1 MRVAV
6 TDDLRTPVTLATVR
20 IFERAFAGM
29 VGGLVADDVLFR
41 DVTDVWSAFDRIE
54 RLASGAKTLLAARV
68 GEAGAW
74 KGAGARSAAEHL
86 AKLSGTST
94 SVARRGLE
102 NSKELASLPGVADA
116 VRSGELSNAQ
126 VEAIVPA
133 VAADSSAAG
142 RLLEVAAT
150 TNITELREECLRT
163 RAATD
168 PDRDA
173 THRRIHGARCARTYV
188 DAEGAWNLHARGTVE
203 QGAAFEAALE
213 PHIDGMFTK
222 ARAVGRREPRE
233 AYAFDALMSR
243 VDRDP
248 EAKRRMNP
256 RYLALVRVD
265 AAALARG
272 AIDDDEICE
281 IAGLGPIPV
290 SVARELLGDAILK
303 VVITKGVDVMNVTH
317 LGRSATAAQRI
328 ALLWS
333 KPKCANEACSSR
345 FVQLDHREPWA
356 ETKHTKLGELDP
368 LCPHDH
374 DLKTNRGWSLV
385 EGKARRAFVA
395 PDDAR
400 HPRNRPPP

>member
-1 MRVAV
+1 VAV
-6 TDDLRTPVTLATVR
+6 TDDLRTPVTLAAVR
-20 IFERAFAGM
+20 VVERAFAGM
-29 VGGLVADDVLFR
+29 VGGLDADLVALG

-68 GEAGAW
+68 DDAGAW
-74 KGAGARSAAEHL
+74 KRAGARSAAEHL
-86 AKLSGTST
+86 ARLGGTST

-102 NSKELASLPGVADA
+102 NSKELDSLPGVADA
-116 VRSGELSNAQ
+116 MRNGELSAAQ

-133 VAADSSAAG
+133 VAADASAEG

-163 RAATD
+163 RAAAD
-168 PDRDA
+168 PDRDT
-173 THRRIHGARCARTYV
+173 THRRIHEKRYHRTHV

-213 PHIDGMFTK
+213 PIIDGMFTT
-222 ARAVGRREPRE
+222 ARAAGRREPRE
-233 AYAFDALMSR
+233 AYAFDALMALA
-243 VDRDP
+243 DREP
-248 EAKRRMNP
+248 EAKRRTNP

-265 AAALARG
+265 AEALTRG
-272 AIDDDEICE
+272 ALDGDEICE

-290 SVARELLGDAILK
+290 SVARGLLGDAILN
-303 VVITKGVDVMNVTH
+303 VVITKGEDVMNVTH

-345 FVQLDHREPWA
+345 FVQIDHREPWA
-356 ETKHTKLGELDP
+356 DTKHTKLGELDP

-385 EGKARRAFVA
+385 EGKGRRAFVA
-395 PDDAR
+395 PDDPR